1 MAKPVTRI
9 YFGNTTAIEATNYV
23 RSVSTSRGKSRELD
37 RFDAGQFSIVLDN
50 RNRYFDPT
58 YDDSTTRTNLVKNP
72 VPDYPSAAVSPQEN
86 WQILN
91 RGTGGAGTTTLTA
104 SGAFDTVTTAAS
116 TNAYSFGLTGSST
129 AQRIAVTAGV
139 TYAISFY
146 ATSSVNDVRRLSAT
160 FYDSGGTSLGDVVVG
175 VAQTMTAGVEMR
187 FTGTYTAP
195 ASAVSMRIYAGAV
208 TGSVIRPLNSTM
220 YWRKALVEEA
230 STIGT
235 YFSGDDTDTNY
246 QTFSWSGTAEASTST
261 LVEYA
266 NPFYNAIKLRQ
277 LIRIISQGGF
287 IICGYI
293 TDWDL
298 AYDVNGD
305 SIATAI
311 GADGFMFM
319 ANQALDDF
327 TPAVEKS
334 GARISAALARP
345 NCGLPFFATQSIATG
360 LVDMVDD
367 PVDAGTN
374 LLEYLQLVEQSERG
388 SLFFGRSNVLTFYAS
403 NGGTTSSTTFSDT
416 GTDIPYNQI
425 SVNYGSDYLYNSVN
439 LENTLLDVGTAENA
453 TSITD
458 YGQIYYSENGLLVND
473 AVELQSQADVLAA
486 RYGEP
491 EYRFDSI
498 TVQMNGLTEA
508 QQNELFALELVD
520 RVNVEFT
527 PNKTG
532 SQISKTCTI
541 IGIDHQISVD
551 RHDVVFRFASA
562 DNGQFIL
569 DDDFYGLLDY
579 NLLG

>member
-9 YFGNTTAIEATNYV
+9 YFGNSTSIEATNYV
-23 RSVSTSRGKSRELD
+23 RAVTTSRGKSRELD

-58 YDDSTTRTNLVKNP
+58 YTDSTTRTNLVKNP
-72 VPDYPSAAVSPQEN
+72 IPSTSAAVSPQES
-86 WQILN
+86 WIVIS
-91 RGTGGAGTTTLTA
+91 RGTGGAGTTTLTVN
-104 SGAFDTVTTAAS
+104 GAFDTVTTAAS
-116 TNAYSFGLTGSST
+116 TTGYSFGFTGST
-129 AQRIAVTAGV
+129 NAQRVAVTAGL

-146 ATSSVNDVRRLSAT
+146 ATSSVDDARRLSGT
-160 FYDSGGTSLGDVVVG
+160 FYNSAGTSLGEVNIG
-175 VAQTMTAGVEMR
+175 VAQSMTAGVEMR

-195 ASAVSMRIYAGAV
+195 ANAVSMRVYAAST

-220 YWRKALVEEA
+220 YWRKAMVEQA
-230 STIGT
+230 STVGT
-235 YFSGDDTDTNY
+235 YFSGNDTDTNY
-246 QTFSWSGTAEASTST
+246 QDYAWSGTAQSSTST
-261 LVEYA
+261 ELTYA
-266 NPFYNAIKLRQ
+266 NPFFNTIKLRQ
-277 LIRIISQGGF
+277 LIRIVSQGGF
-287 IICGYI
+287 VICGYI

-327 TPAVEKS
+327 TPSVEKS

-388 SLFFGRSNVLTFYAS
+388 SLFFGKSNDLTFYAS
-403 NGGTTSSTTFSDT
+403 NGGTNSTTTFTDT
-416 GTDIPYNQI
+416 GSDIPYNQI

-439 LENTLLDVGTAENA
+439 LENTALDVGTAENA
-453 TSITD
+453 TSITN
-458 YGQIYYSENGLLVND
+458 YGQVYYSESGLLVND
-473 AVELQSQADVLAA
+473 PIELQSQADVLSG

-491 EYRFDSI
+491 EYRFDAI
-498 TVQMNGLTEA
+498 TVQMNGLSTA
-508 QQNELFALELVD
+508 QQDELLGLELVD
-520 RVNVEFT
+520 RVTVEFT

-532 SQISKTCTI
+532 SQITKTCTL
-541 IGIDHQISVD
+541 IGIDHQISID

-562 DNGQFIL
+562 ENGQFIL

>member
-9 YFGNTTAIEATNYV
+9 YFGNSTSIEATNYV
-23 RSVSTSRGKSRELD
+23 RSVTTSRGKSRELD

-58 YDDSTTRTNLVKNP
+58 YTDSTTRTNLVKNP
-72 VPDYPSAAVSPQEN
+72 IPSTSAPVSPQET
-86 WQILN
+86 WQMLN
-91 RGTGGAGTTTLTA
+91 RGTGGAGTTTLTVN
-104 SGAFDTVTTAAS
+104 GAVDTVTTAAS
-116 TNAYSFGLTGSST
+116 TVVYSFGITGGTT
-129 AQRIAVTAGV
+129 AARIQVTAGL
-139 TYAISFY
+139 TYAFSMY
-146 ATSSVNDVRRLSAT
+146 VTSSVNDVRRLAAT
-160 FYDSGGTSLGDVVVG
+160 FYDAAGTSLGDVSVG
-175 VAQTMTAGVEMR
+175 VAQTLTAGVETR
-187 FTGTYTAP
+187 LVGTYTAP
-195 ASAVSMRIYAGAV
+195 AGAVSVRMYGGNT
-208 TGSVIRPLNSTM
+208 TGSIIRPLNSTM
-220 YWRKALVEEA
+220 TWRRAMVEQA
-230 STIGT
+230 STVGT
-235 YFSGDDTDTNY
+235 YFSGNDTDTNY
-246 QTFSWSGTAEASTST
+246 QDYAWSGTAEASTST
-261 LVEYA
+261 EITYA
-266 NPFYNAIKLRQ
+266 NPFYNTIKLRQ
-277 LIRIISQGGF
+277 LIRIVSQNGF
-287 IICGYI
+287 VICGYI

-327 TPAVEKS
+327 TPSVQKS

-367 PVDAGTN
+367 PVTAGTN

-388 SLFFGRSNVLTFYAS
+388 SLFFGRSNVLNFYAS
-403 NGGTTSSTTFSDT
+403 NGGTTSTTTFTDK

-439 LENTLLDVGTAENA
+439 LENTALDVGTAQNT
-453 TSITD
+453 TSITN
-458 YGQIYYSENGLLVND
+458 YGQVYYSETGLLVND
-473 AVELQSQADVLAA
+473 PIELQSQADVLSA

-491 EYRFDSI
+491 EYRFDAI
-498 TVQMNGLTEA
+498 TVQMNGLTTA
-508 QQNELFALELVD
+508 QQDELFALELVD

-532 SQISKTCTI
+532 SQITKTCTI
-541 IGIDHQISVD
+541 IGIDHQISAE

>member
-9 YFGNTTAIEATNYV
+9 YFGNSTSIEATNYV
-23 RSVSTSRGKSRELD
+23 RSVTTSRGKSRELD

-58 YDDSTTRTNLVKNP
+58 YTDSTTRTNLVKNP
-72 VPDYPSAAVSPQEN
+72 IPSTSAAVSPQEV
-86 WQILN
+86 WQLLN
-91 RGTGGAGTTTLTA
+91 RGTGGAGTTVLTA

-116 TNAYSFGLTGSST
+116 TVVYSFGITGGST
-129 AQRIAVTAGV
+129 AQRIQVTAGL
-139 TYAISFY
+139 TYAFSMY
-146 ATSSVNDVRRLSAT
+146 VTSSVNDVRRLAAT
-160 FYDSGGTSLGDVVVG
+160 FYDSAGTSLGDVSVG
-175 VAQTMTAGVEMR
+175 VAQTLTAGVETR
-187 FTGTYTAP
+187 LVGTYTAP
-195 ASAVSMRIYAGAV
+195 AGAVSVRMYGGNT
-208 TGSVIRPLNSTM
+208 TGSIIRPLNSTM
-220 YWRKALVEEA
+220 YWRKAMIEQA
-230 STIGT
+230 SAVGT
-235 YFSGDDTDTNY
+235 YFSGNDADTNY
-246 QTFSWSGTAEASTST
+246 QDYAWSGTAEASTST
-261 LVEYA
+261 EITYA
-266 NPFYNAIKLRQ
+266 NPFYNTIKLRQ
-277 LIRIISQGGF
+277 LIRIVSQNGF
-287 IICGYI
+287 VICGYI

-327 TPAVEKS
+327 TPSVQKS

-345 NCGLPFFATQSIATG
+345 NCGLPFFATQTIATG

-367 PVDAGTN
+367 PVTAGTY

-388 SLFFGRSNVLTFYAS
+388 SLFFGKSNALTFYAS
-403 NGGTTSSTTFSDT
+403 NGGTTSTTTFTDK

-439 LENTLLDVGTAENA
+439 LENTALDVGTAQNT
-453 TSITD
+453 TSITN
-458 YGQIYYSENGLLVND
+458 YGQVYYSENGLLVND
-473 AVELQSQADVLAA
+473 PIELQSQADVLSA

-491 EYRFDSI
+491 EYRFDAI
-498 TVQMNGLTEA
+498 TVQMNGLTTA
-508 QQNELFALELVD
+508 QQDELLGLELVD

-532 SQISKTCTI
+532 SQITKTCTI
-541 IGIDHQISVD
+541 IGIDHQISID
-551 RHDVVFRFASA
+551 RHDVVFKFASA

>member
-1 MAKPVTRI
+1 MAKPETRV
-9 YFGNTTAIEATNYV
+9 YFGNTTGKEVTSYV
-23 RSVSTSRGKSRELD
+23 RSVTTSRGKSRELD
-37 RFDAGQFSIVLDN
+37 RFDAGQFSVVLDN
-50 RNRYFDPT
+50 RTRLFDPT
-58 YDDSTTRTNLVKNP
+58 NNATTTRTNLVKNP
-72 VPDYPSAAVSPQEN
+72 IPDYPGAAVSPQES
-86 WQILN
+86 WIVIS

-116 TNAYSFGLTGSST
+116 TTGYSFGFTGT
-129 AQRIAVTAGV
+129 TNAQRVQVTAGL

-146 ATSSVNDVRRLSAT
+146 ATSSVNDVRRLSGT
-160 FYDSGGTSLGDVVVG
+160 FYNAAGTSLGEVNIG
-175 VAQTMTAGVEMR
+175 IAQSMTAGLEMR

-195 ASAVSMRIYAGAV
+195 ANAVSMRVYAAAT
-208 TGSVIRPLNSTM
+208 TGSVIRPLSSTM
-220 YWRKALVEEA
+220 YWGRALVEEA
-230 STIGT
+230 STVGV
-235 YFSGDDTDTNY
+235 YFSGDTVDTDENTY
-246 QTFSWSGTAEASTST
+246 SWSGTAEASTST
-261 LVEYA
+261 NVFYT
-266 NPFYNAIKLRQ
+266 NPFYLSIKLRQ
-277 LIRIISQGGF
+277 LVRIVSQNGF
-287 IICGYI
+287 VICGYI

-305 SIATAI
+305 SIATVI
-311 GADGFMFM
+311 GADGFLFM

-327 TPAVEKS
+327 TPSVQKS

-388 SLFFGRSNVLTFYAS
+388 SLFFGKSNALTFYAS
-403 NGGTTSSTTFSDT
+403 NGGTASTTTFTDT
-416 GTDIPYNQI
+416 GSDIPYNQI

-439 LENTLLDVGTAENA
+439 LENTALDVGTAENA
-453 TSITD
+453 TSITN
-458 YGQIYYSENGLLVND
+458 YGQVYYSESGLLVND
-473 AVELQSQADVLAA
+473 LIELQSQADVLSG

-491 EYRFDSI
+491 EYRFDAI
-498 TVQMNGLTEA
+498 TIQMNGLTTA
-508 QQNELFALELVD
+508 QQDELLGLELVD
-520 RVNVEFT
+520 RVTVEFT

-532 SQISKTCTI
+532 SQITKTCTL
-541 IGIDHQISVD
+541 IGIDHQISID

-562 DNGQFIL
+562 ENGQFIL